1 MTHVFV
7 HYHLRPGGV
16 TRVIQQQT
24 SAFAKKNYPFITIS
38 AGPETSVIGEHRTT
52 HVLDYAY
59 STADDLAHEN
69 LVAIIHDL
77 PKPHIW
83 HIHNPTLGC
92 HPQMARLIHEL
103 AIAGERMILHIHDF
117 AEDGRLQNLRRL
129 SSGPPWFPVTSRI
142 HYIVLT
148 KRDRQLLLDA
158 GLPESQ
164 VTLLGNPVRPQ
175 PLPRPCSNLARVLYP
190 TRAITRKNIG
200 EMLLLAALA
209 PVGTRF
215 ATSLGP
221 GKSQQQDDYLHWQKL
236 AADLD
241 LTIDWA
247 ITEDTDASVTFEE
260 AISQSTHL
268 LSTSTQEGFGMA
280 FLETIAWQRP
290 LIGRAIPHIQENLQR
305 HGIAHPHLYDRIEV
319 NGLDFASQSRE
330 DQTALI
336 RHANHHPHQATI
348 LQRGHAFLARDWLEK
363 TLTHPQPPLS
373 LDLLQPFHPD
383 HHAETIAAIA
393 SSLANSPAGSITH
406 LDATTILRSFSA

>member
-16 TRVIQQQT
+16 TRVLQQQA
-24 SAFAKKNYPFITIS
+24 SVFAQQGRPFVTLS
-38 AGPETSVIGEHRTT
+38 AGPETSVAGEHRTLPA
-52 HVLDYAY
+52 LDYA
-59 STADDLAHEN
+59 SSNADDVNHEHLLA
-69 LVAIIHDL
+69 LVRDL
-77 PKPHIW
+77 PPPHIW

-92 HPQMARLIHEL
+92 HPRMAGLIHDL
-103 AIAGERMILHIHDF
+103 ATAGERMILHIHDF
-117 AEDGRLQNLRRL
+117 AEEDRPRNLHRLA
-129 SSGPPWFPVTSRI
+129 SGPPWFPVSPRI

-148 KRDRQLLLDA
+148 QRDRGILLDA
-158 GLPESQ
+158 GLPENQ
-164 VTLLGNPVRPQ
+164 VTLLGNPILPN
-175 PLPRPCSNLARVLYP
+175 PLPPPRSAHPRVLYP

-209 PVGTRF
+209 PPGSRF

-221 GKSQQQDDYLHWQKL
+221 GKSQHQNDYLHWQKL

-241 LTIDWA
+241 LPMDWA
-247 ITEDTDASVTFEE
+247 ITESTNAPVSFEE
-260 AISQSTHL
+260 SIAQSTHL
-268 LSTSTQEGFGMA
+268 LSTATQEGFGMA
-280 FLETIAWQRP
+280 FLEAIALQRP

-305 HGIAHPHLYDRIEV
+305 HGITHPHLYDRIKV

-348 LQRGHAFLARDWLEK
+348 LQRGHAFPARDWLEK
-363 TLTHPQPPLS
+363 TLTHPQTHLS

-383 HHAETIAAIA
+383 HHAETIASIA
-393 SSLANSPAGSITH
+393 TSLAHAPPGPIAH
-406 LDATTILRSFSA
+406 LDATIIRRAFSA